1 MKVTRESRFAE
12 DMRRAWARW
21 GEDAAKQDPRLYF
34 EVLTKM
40 TELMRERLT
49 ADVPELHA
57 DDLAGALKAT
67 GYEDAIE
74 LYWRLQRAGADA

>member
-1 MKVTRESRFAE
+1 MKVTKESRFNA

-21 GEDAAKQDPRLYF
+21 DEDAAKQDPRLYF
-34 EVLTKM
+34 EVLTQM
-40 TELMRERLT
+40 TELMRARLK

-67 GYEDAIE
+67 GYNDAIE
-74 LYWRLQRAGADA
+74 FYWRLQRAGEDT

>member
-1 MKVTRESRFAE
+1 MKVTNGSRFIE

-34 EVLTKM
+34 EVLTEM
-40 TELMRERLT
+40 TELMRARLE
-49 ADVPELHA
+49 ADVPQLHA

-67 GYEDAIE
+67 GHEEAIE
-74 LYWRLQRAGADA
+74 FYWRLQRAGEDT